1 MNHVRIFGNN
11 VYRPTLVRRIVAGS
25 RNKRASVE
33 TFTTF
38 FFSCFVVVIELR
50 FS

>member
-11 VYRPTLVRRIVAGS
+11 VHTLVRRIVAGS